1 MPKLDCVR
9 TGFPFAPKR
18 FSIALARTGRAA
30 MTLPHDTNPQDIT
43 KLQSEMSA
51 AVKAHWKAFLFEG
64 IVLALLGLA
73 AMIVPPLASLAV
85 TIFLGWMFLISGIA
99 GLALT
104 FWARQMPG
112 FWWSLV
118 SAVLAI
124 AAGIILLLKPVQGTL
139 TLTIVVGAYF
149 LAEGIAT
156 IMYALEHRRELSERW
171 SWMLI
176 SGVLDILIA
185 AMIIAGLPGSAEW
198 AIGLLVGINLLFGG
212 ASMVGVALAVRKA

>member
-1 MPKLDCVR
+1 
-9 TGFPFAPKR
+9 
-18 FSIALARTGRAA
+18 
-30 MTLPHDTNPQDIT
+30 MTLPHDTNQATNQATPNDIS

-51 AVKAHWKAFLFEG
+51 AVRAHWKAFLIEG
-64 IVLALLGLA
+64 ILLAILGLA

-104 FWARQMPG
+104 YWARKMPG
-112 FWWSLV
+112 FWWSLI
-118 SAVLAI
+118 SAALAV
-124 AAGIILLLKPVQGTL
+124 AAGIILLAQPVQGTL

-149 LAEGIAT
+149 LAEGVAT

-171 SWMLI
+171 SWMLFA
-176 SGVLDILIA
+176 GLLDILIA
-185 AMIIAGLPGSAEW
+185 ALIIAGLPGSAEW

>member
-1 MPKLDCVR
+1 
-9 TGFPFAPKR
+9 
-18 FSIALARTGRAA
+18 
-30 MTLPHDTNPQDIT
+30 MTLPHDIT
-43 KLQSEMSA
+43 RLQSEMRA
-51 AVKAHWKAFLFEG
+51 AVHEHWKAFLIEG
-64 IVLALLGLA
+64 ILLVVLGLA
-73 AMIVPPLASLAV
+73 AMIVPPIASLAV

-112 FWWSLV
+112 FWWSLI
-118 SAVLAI
+118 SAALAV
-124 AAGIILLLKPVQGTL
+124 AAGIILLARPMQGTL

-149 LAEGIAT
+149 LAEGVST

-171 SWMLI
+171 TWMLV

-185 AMIIAGLPGSAEW
+185 AMIITGLPGSAEW

-212 ASMVGVALAVRKA
+212 VSLIGVALAARNAQP